1 MEITFKKG
9 LVLLAFICF
18 TVGAKAQYS
27 AVPDT
32 ARLSFGIDGIKT
44 NGGFNTEYKFA
55 VGASA
60 QYDLPLTEKFY
71 FTANLGYLNFGAN
84 NSAANPLHIEN
95 VSSSSMSIVPLKVG
109 IKYYLIRTFYIQG
122 EAGESLLLNK
132 SSVYG
137 IDQTGL
143 NYDGQIGILFKRKDR
158 KSFIDVG
165 IRYQLMQSYYG
176 DGNYGTMFGARIA
189 YAFNL
194 K

>member
-9 LVLLAFICF
+9 LILLAFIGF
-18 TVGAKAQYS
+18 TGLAKAQYS

-32 ARLSFGIDGIKT
+32 ARISYGIDAGVT
-44 NGGFNTEYKFA
+44 SGGFSEQYKTA
-55 VGASA
+55 LGVSV

-71 FTANLGYLNFGAN
+71 FTANLGYLDFFAN
-84 NSAANPLHIEN
+84 NSAQNNEHIIN
-95 VSSSSMSIVPLKVG
+95 VPSSSMSVVPLKVG

-122 EAGESLLLNK
+122 EYGGDLLLNK

-137 IDQTGL
+137 LNGTGL
-143 NYDGQIGILFKRKDR
+143 NYDGQIGILFKKQN
-158 KSFIDVG
+158 KNYIDVG
-165 IRYQLMQSYYG
+165 IRYQLQQSFYG
-176 DGNYGTMFGARIA
+176 DGEYGAMYVARIA